1 MLTAV
6 LFGGMLLLFAI
17 GLPVAVSMGLAAAG
31 ALMLI
36 PRVSFE
42 IIVQRMFYGLDNFII
57 LSVPLFLLLG
67 ELMESAKITDRLVGF
82 AQVLVGRFRGGL
94 GHVSI
99 VTNMIMAGISG
110 SGSADAAATGVV
122 LVPAMV
128 KTGYP
133 VAYSAALV
141 GAAATIGPII
151 PPSIIMVIYASIANV
166 SVGRMFLGGIV
177 PGMLMGIALM
187 ALAVMQARRGN
198 LPKGEAA
205 DLCMIAAATRHASLV
220 LLAPLIVIVGIVGGV
235 FTATKSAAIA
245 CVYALVL
252 GLFIYRTVP
261 LRSLPSISSSV
272 PCSTTGRVMFIFAA
286 ASIFSWILARGGVPD
301 EMAKLPFLGDVAHPW
316 LMLLALN
323 ILLFVLGC
331 LMDSLAILLIITPMI
346 LPLAVRA
353 GIDPVHLGVMM
364 SVNISIG
371 LITPPVG
378 SIMFVLCGITR
389 CTIAEFSREV
399 GPFVVALVVP
409 LLLIT
414 YVPQLVLF
422 VPDLLMGA
430 R

>member
-31 ALMLI
+31 ALMLM

-177 PGMLMGIALM
+177 PGVLMGIALM
-187 ALAVMQARRGN
+187 ALTVMHARRGN

-235 FTATKSAAIA
+235 FTATESAAIA

-261 LRSLPSISSSV
+261 LRSLPSIFQRTV
-272 PCSTTGRVMFIFAA
+272 LTTGRVMFIFAA

-301 EMAKLPFLGDVAHPW
+301 DMAKLPFLGDVAHPW

-389 CTIAEFSREV
+389 CTIAQFSRAV
-399 GPFVVALVVP
+399 GPFIVALVVP

-414 YVPQLVLF
+414 YFPQLVLF

>member
-31 ALMLI
+31 ALMLM

-42 IIVQRMFYGLDNFII
+42 IIVQRMYYGLDNFII

-177 PGMLMGIALM
+177 PGVLMGIALM
-187 ALAVMQARRGN
+187 ALTVGHARRGN

-235 FTATKSAAIA
+235 FTATESAAIA

-261 LRSLPSISSSV
+261 LHSLPSIFQRSV
-272 PCSTTGRVMFIFAA
+272 LTTGRVMFIFAA

-331 LMDSLAILLIITPMI
+331 LMDSLAILLSITPMI

-389 CTIAEFSREV
+389 CTIAQFSRAV
-399 GPFVVALVVP
+399 GPFIVALVVP

-414 YVPQLVLF
+414 YFPQLVLF

>member
-31 ALMLI
+31 ALMLM

-122 LVPAMV
+122 LVPAMA

-177 PGMLMGIALM
+177 PGVLMGIALM
-187 ALAVMQARRGN
+187 ALTVMHARRGN

-235 FTATKSAAIA
+235 FTATESAAIA

-261 LRSLPSISSSV
+261 LRSLPSIFQRTV
-272 PCSTTGRVMFIFAA
+272 LTTGRVMFIFAA

-301 EMAKLPFLGDVAHPW
+301 DMAKLPFLGDVAHPW

-389 CTIAEFSREV
+389 CTIAQFSRAV
-399 GPFVVALVVP
+399 GPFIVALVVP

-414 YVPQLVLF
+414 YFPQLVLF